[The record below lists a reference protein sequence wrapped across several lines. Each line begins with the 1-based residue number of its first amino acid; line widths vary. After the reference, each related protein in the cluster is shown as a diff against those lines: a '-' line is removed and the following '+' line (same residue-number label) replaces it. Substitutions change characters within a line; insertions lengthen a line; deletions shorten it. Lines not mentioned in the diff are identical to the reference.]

1 MNIKIKATDVT
12 CYVPGDYDQVYQ
24 ALQKHLESPLKELF
38 SERSPGHD
46 YLQWELQGND
56 WQCLADSD
64 PITADVV
71 RQELLRQKQLVE
83 NRFGQNRQ
91 MAQIVLSVP
100 DDNFIFYKM
109 DAEGQ
114 LQLRLAAW
122 GYRKPVI
129 IGGGVA
135 TGIRGTKRV
144 VEEEPVEAP
153 KPVVTEPP
161 HQEETPAVEDEPVQ
175 EEESV
180 QEDQPVV
187 EKEPVQKPLIIEEP
201 PVEEPPSQEPPVHP
215 ASVPE
220 VSSPRWQLLLML
232 LALAAL
238 VVGTYFCCKEI
249 LS

>member
-144 VEEEPVEAP
+144 VEEPVEVPEPAATETP
-153 KPVVTEPP
+153 VEEASPVV
-161 HQEETPAVEDEPVQ
+161 EEKPVQ
-175 EEESV
+175 EEEPV
-180 QEDQPVV
+180 QESQPVV
-187 EKEPVQKPLIIEEP
+187 EEEPVQEPPIIEEP
-201 PVEEPPSQEPPVHP
+201 PVEEPPSQEPPVQS